1 MKFIH
6 LFYLLF
12 ITSFLATGLAQTNK
26 AKRVNPMTPIEE
38 VKGLPHVLIIG
49 DSISIGYTLPT
60 RALLQGKVN
69 LHRIPTNGGPTTKG
83 LAEIEKWLKNRKW
96 DLIHFNWGLHDL
108 KYMGKD
114 GTNLVPK
121 EKGGVVQV
129 PLADYEK
136 NLEKLVVRMKK
147 SAKQLVWRNT
157 TPIPAGSK
165 ARYVGDSLKYNQAAA
180 RVMKRHKIP
189 TLDLF
194 TPSKKNMKEWM
205 RNADVHYYPHG
216 SQALAKIVADDV
228 LNRLEVKFPFF
239 TARTAANASIKPYP
253 NLKSGPSGPRSDA
266 VSRKISLISQ
276 GLSSGLTESI
286 KAATPAACGPEKE
299 LPAGPIINEPPSS
312 LSTSFQSFR
321 ILWEP
326 DRFQTGYPDG
336 NAVRSGFNKGFDSE

>member
-1 MKFIH
+1 MKF
-6 LFYLLF
+6 LKTSLLF
-12 ITSFLATGLAQTNK
+12 SFIASSLVVLAQPKK
-26 AKRVNPMTPIEE
+26 AKRINPLTPIEE

-60 RALLQGKVN
+60 RELLKGKVN

-83 LAEIEKWLKNRKW
+83 LAEIEKWLGDRKW

-157 TPIPAGSK
+157 TPIPPGSK
-165 ARYVGDSLKYNQAAA
+165 ARYVGDSIKYNEAAA

-194 TPSKKNMKEWM
+194 TPSKKNMKKWM

-228 LNRLEVKFPFF
+228 LKRLKVK
-239 TARTAANASIKPYP
+239 
-253 NLKSGPSGPRSDA
+253 
-266 VSRKISLISQ
+266 
-276 GLSSGLTESI
+276 
-286 KAATPAACGPEKE
+286 
-299 LPAGPIINEPPSS
+299 
-312 LSTSFQSFR
+312 
-321 ILWEP
+321 
-326 DRFQTGYPDG
+326 
-336 NAVRSGFNKGFDSE
+336 